1 MLIQRSVITREDKHY
16 ENTRPGSVKLSRALV
31 TSANVVSLSC
41 FRLPNNLLIPS
52 QSDFNQWKKPYL
64 LLVEYHQ
71 SFKYWFLESPA
82 FEHFQEQCV
91 KESQRS
97 VFLDASPFL
106 VCLNWIKYK
115 CCFSDLETLRI
126 LFFLSLFMWNT
137 NRWKNDEF
145 LQFNFFKQ

>member
-16 ENTRPGSVKLSRALV
+16 ENTRPGSVKLSRSLV

-115 CCFSDLETLRI
+115 CCFSHLENLRI

-137 NRWKNDEF
+137 NRW
-145 LQFNFFKQ
+145 